1 MTNLKNLL
9 LENYSKY
16 FDDLLSGEQSLPF
29 GILVMIVVC
38 TVYLWLVVY
47 LIQYRTM
54 MWSVKSLRKLL
65 CDDLVISVKL
75 YSTSFLSIFSNYLQK
90 LFFLL

>member
-38 TVYLWLVVY
+38 TVYLWVVVY
-47 LIQYRTM
+47 LIQNRTM

-75 YSTSFLSIFSNYLQK
+75 YSISFLSIFSNYLQK